1 MLEAIRERSQG
12 KIAKFILALIVIP
25 FALWGVDSYF
35 RNTGDGGF
43 VAKVDGYKI
52 TRQEFDKALKEQ
64 QDRLRGQLKESYDPA
79 MLDKPETRLAIV
91 ENLVNQHL
99 LAAEAGHSGILIPDA
114 EVAAVIGGIEAFR
127 VEGKFSQEN
136 YEKLLRQQGM
146 SPAMFEMRVR
156 QELAVQ
162 QLRHA
167 YAETAFL
174 PHSTVERFIKI
185 FEQQREV
192 SQLRFSPDQYLS
204 QVKLDSAAVKAYYD
218 SHRAEFALP
227 EQVRL
232 EYAVLSVDD
241 LASQMSVTDEEV
253 KRYFEENARRFQEP
267 EERQASHILIS
278 VPANASAAVRETA
291 RKKAD
296 QVYQEAKQ
304 NPNNFAVLAKK
315 YSQDPGSAEQGG
327 DLGMFARG
335 IMVKPFDEAVFQM
348 KVGELREPVQSDFG
362 YHIIKLTGIKPA
374 KGKGLDQA
382 MGEITL
388 ELKRQKAGKK
398 FAEVAEIFSNAV
410 YEQADSLKPAAD
422 AAKLSVQTSRWIAP
436 AGKGGAAG
444 DALLNNEKLL
454 QAVFSAEV
462 LKNHRNTEAIEVRP
476 NTLVAARVIE
486 HRPESVKT
494 LDVVSPQIESILK
507 HEQAVALSIQDGKAK
522 LARLQQGMDVG
533 VTWGT
538 AQMLSRQNPQSINP
552 ASIPQL
558 FKVDLTKLPAYVGV
572 ESKQDGYTLYKVS
585 RVIEAGQ
592 PDAGK
597 VKAFAENLHQL
608 VAQEGFNAYV
618 ASLKQKAN
626 IKIVKANLEKTE
638 R

>member
-12 KIAKFILALIVIP
+12 KIAKFILALIVVP

-35 RNTGDGGF
+35 KNTGDGGF

-52 TRQEFDKALKEQ
+52 TKQEFDKALKEQ
-64 QDRLRGQLKESYDPA
+64 QDRLRSQLKESYDA
-79 MLDKPETRLAIV
+79 TMLDKPEARQAIV

-114 EVAAVIGGIEAFR
+114 EVAAAIGSIEAFR
-127 VEGKFSQEN
+127 LGGKFSQEI
-136 YEKLLRQQGM
+136 YEKLLQQQGM
-146 SPAMFEMRVR
+146 TPIMFEMRVR

-162 QLRHA
+162 QLRHP

-174 PHSTVERFIKI
+174 SNSTVERFIKI
-185 FEQQREV
+185 YDQQREV
-192 SQLRFSPDQYLS
+192 SQVRFAPDQYLS

-241 LASQMSVTDEEV
+241 LAPQMSVSDDEA
-253 KRYFEENARRFQEP
+253 KRFFDENAKRFQDP
-267 EERQASHILIS
+267 EERQASHILIG
-278 VPANASAAVRETA
+278 VPANASAEVRNAA
-291 RKKAD
+291 RKKVD

-304 NPNNFAVLAKK
+304 NPTKFADLAKK

-327 DLGMFARG
+327 DLGMFGRG
-335 IMVKPFDEAVFQM
+335 AMVKPFEEAVFQM
-348 KVGELREPVQSDFG
+348 KVGDLREPVQSDFG

-374 KGKGLDQA
+374 KGKSFEQA
-382 MGEITL
+382 KNEITL

-410 YEQADSLKPAAD
+410 YEQADSLKPATD
-422 AAKLSVQTSRWIAP
+422 AAKLSVRTSQWVAP

-486 HRPESVKT
+486 HRPESVKP
-494 LDVVSPQIESILK
+494 LDMVSAQIESRLK
-507 HEQAVALSIQDGKAK
+507 HEQVVALSLQDGKTK
-522 LARLQQGMDVG
+522 LARLQQGTDAG
-533 VTWGT
+533 VTWGA
-538 AQMLSRQNPQSINP
+538 AQIVSRQNPQGINP
-552 ASIPQL
+552 ANIPQL
-558 FKVDLTKLPAYVGV
+558 FKVDVAKLPAYVGV

-585 RVIEAGQ
+585 RVVEAGP
-592 PDAGK
+592 PDTAK
-597 VKAFAENLHQL
+597 VKAFSENLRQL

-618 ASLKQKAN
+618 ASLKQKAS
-626 IKIVKANLEKTE
+626 IKIVKANLEKVE

>member
-35 RNTGDGGF
+35 KNTGDGDF

-64 QDRLRGQLKESYDPA
+64 QDRLRGALKESYDPTI
-79 MLDKPETRLAIV
+79 LDKPEARLAIV
-91 ENLVNQHL
+91 ENLVGQHL
-99 LAAEAGHSGILIPDA
+99 LAAEAGHSGILVPDA
-114 EVAAVIGGIEAFR
+114 EVAAVIGSIEAFK
-127 VEGKFSQEN
+127 VDGKFSQEN
-136 YEKLLRQQGM
+136 YERLLRQQGM
-146 SPAMFEMRVR
+146 SPVMFEMRVR

-162 QLRHA
+162 KLRHA

-174 PHSTVERFIKI
+174 PRSTVERFIKV
-185 FEQQREV
+185 FDQQREV
-192 SQLRFSPDQYLS
+192 SQIRFSPDQYLS
-204 QVKLDSAAVKAYYD
+204 QIKLDNATVKAYYD
-218 SHRAEFALP
+218 SHRAEFAVP

-232 EYAVLSVDD
+232 EYAVLSVDE
-241 LASQMSVTDEEV
+241 LALQMSVTDEEV
-253 KRYFEENARRFQEP
+253 KRYFDENVKRFQEP
-267 EERQASHILIS
+267 EERQASHILIA
-278 VPANASAAVRETA
+278 VPANASAAVREAA

-304 NPNNFAVLAKK
+304 NPNKFAEFAKK

-335 IMVKPFDEAVFQM
+335 AMVKPFEDAVFQM
-348 KVGELREPVQSDFG
+348 KVGDLREPVQSDFG

-374 KGKGLDQA
+374 KGKSLDQA
-382 MGEITL
+382 RSEIVL

-398 FAEVAEIFSNAV
+398 FAEVAETFSNAV

-422 AAKLSVQTSRWIAP
+422 AAKISVQTSQWVAP
-436 AGKGGAAG
+436 AGKGGATG

-454 QAVFSAEV
+454 LAVFSAEV

-486 HRPESVKT
+486 HKPESVKAF
-494 LDVVSPQIESILK
+494 DMVSALIESRLK
-507 HEQAVALSIQDGKAK
+507 QDQAVVLSIRDGKAQM
-522 LARLQQGMDVG
+522 ARLQQGTDAG
-533 VTWGT
+533 VNWGT
-538 AQMLSRQNPQSINP
+538 AQMISRQSPQGINP
-552 ASIPQL
+552 ANMPKL
-558 FKVDLTKLPAYVGV
+558 FKVDVAKLPAYVGI
-572 ESKQDGYTLYKVS
+572 ESQQDGYTLYKVS
-585 RVIEAGQ
+585 RVVEAGQ
-592 PDAGK
+592 PDAAK
-597 VKAFAENLHQL
+597 IKAFAENLHQL

-618 ASLKQKAN
+618 ASLKQQAS
-626 IKIVKANLEKTE
+626 IKIVKANLEKAE